1 MFLESIFYD
10 NFFDFFYWAGPG
22 KKCWFGS
29 GTMETHST
37 VHMQREQWSRANETE
52 EGEGEREEQATLCG
66 GEVWLA
72 EAAGELRYGFPLFL
86 LFFLLFVSAM
96 IFYCFGLFSP
106 R

>member
-1 MFLESIFYD
+1 
-10 NFFDFFYWAGPG
+10 
-22 KKCWFGS
+22 
-29 GTMETHST
+29 METHST
-37 VHMQREQWSRANETE
+37 VHMQREQWSPANETG
-52 EGEGEREEQATLCG
+52 EGEGEGEKEEQATLRG

-96 IFYCFGLFSP
+96 IFYCFGRFSP